1 MYKLR
6 PLIAALSILLCAH
19 FSASCAE
26 EKLDFAVSAP
36 SFPAIAT
43 VYEGCYLGS
52 KGSLVL
58 VLSDGSQWNLQEDA
72 YATLSKTWKEGD
84 DIRLKKHHP
93 RTESNQEFIVKNV
106 RTQDMYLAQL
116 NPECADMSRAYFIHK
131 IDRNGYALV
140 THSGLKWAIG
150 WLGSFKTS
158 RWHPEDRVIINKSSH
173 AGEED
178 YCLIN
183 ARDGSSCWASLIIW
197 K

>member
-1 MYKLR
+1 MHTLR
-6 PLIAALSILLCAH
+6 HLIAALSLMLCSLATG
-19 FSASCAE
+19 AE
-26 EKLDFAVSAP
+26 EKLDFAIAAS

-43 VYEGCYLGS
+43 VYEGCQL
-52 KGSLVL
+52 KNREELVL
-58 VLSDGSQWNLQEDA
+58 VLSDGSQWITKEDA
-72 YATLSKTWKEGD
+72 YTTIATTWKEGD
-84 DIRLKKHHP
+84 DIRLKKKGLQNEGIP
-93 RTESNQEFIVKNV
+93 YFIVKNV
-106 RTQDMYLAQL
+106 RTQDAYLAQL
-116 NPECADMSRAYFIHK
+116 DPECANMSRASFIHK

-140 THSGLKWAIG
+140 TYNGFKWAVG

-158 RWHPEDRVIINKSSH
+158 KWHPDDRLIINKSSH